1 MKIKNMISHF
11 EEIKEKMTKLN
22 SERENDID
30 SLIDSHKIE
39 ISELEK
45 ENDTLKKEIECHK
58 KNILAS

>member
-1 MKIKNMISHF
+1 
-11 EEIKEKMTKLN
+11 
-22 SERENDID
+22 
-30 SLIDSHKIE
+30 LIDSHKIE